1 MEGVDKANQEC
12 SYSYILSKTLH
23 FALCFSIVVAA
34 SAAPESNPGN
44 KGGYTL
50 INPTPKQLMR
60 KLSTDRPD
68 QTESAY
74 TVDAGHFQIEL
85 DFLKYTFDRD
95 KSGGGNVR
103 ISELAVAPFNL
114 KVGLLNQVDLQFIFD
129 PYLKSRVED
138 RVANR
143 SSKASGFGDLTTRLK
158 FNFWGNDGG
167 PTAFAMMPFVK
178 WPLTASDIRNGETEG
193 GVIFVLGYELP
204 SGWSSA
210 VMTEVDLVSDGLGGY
225 DTEWVNSITF
235 GHDLTDK
242 MSGYIELFTI
252 LGGAPGAKWQGQF
265 DLGIT
270 YALSD
275 SIQFDLGCNIGV
287 TKSAPDFQPFVG
299 FSRRF

>member
-1 MEGVDKANQEC
+1 MLTA
-12 SYSYILSKTLH
+12 
-23 FALCFSIVVAA
+23 VAA
-34 SAAPESNPGN
+34 SASATPERKVAN
-44 KGGYTL
+44 KSGYTL
-50 INPTPKQLMR
+50 TNPTPKKLMR
-60 KLSTDRPD
+60 ELSTDRPD

-103 ISELAVAPFNL
+103 ATELVVAPFNL
-114 KVGLLNQVDLQFIFD
+114 KVGLLNQVDLQFVFD
-129 PYLKSRVED
+129 PYVKSRVED
-138 RVANR
+138 RIANR
-143 SSKASGFGDLTTRLK
+143 ITKASGFGDLMTRLK
-158 FNFWGNDGG
+158 INFWGNDGG

-178 WPLTASDIRNGETEG
+178 WPLTASSIRNGETEG

-210 VMTEVDLVSDGLGGY
+210 VMTEVDLISDGLGAY

-242 MSGYIELFTI
+242 LSGYIELFTVV
-252 LGGAPGAKWQGQF
+252 GGAPGAKWQGQF

-270 YALSD
+270 YALSE
-275 SIQFDLGCNIGV
+275 SIQLDLGCNIGV